1 MENMIKRIVEMDQK
15 ARQITEAAQ
24 REKLDSEKEI
34 AEKAAQLRADYL
46 ERARRRIQ
54 LNSDTERAAAEK
66 AWNIP
71 ARPSGWKASTAST
84 GTNGWTPLSATSSTP
99 DRRSHTIPRMKGR

>member
-1 MENMIKRIVEMDQK
+1 MENMIRRIVEMDQK

-66 AWNIP
+66 PGRRARQNTP
-71 ARPSGWKASTAST
+71 ARPSAWKPFTASI
-84 GTNGWTPLSATSSTP
+84 GTSGWTPSSTAYSMP
-99 DRRSHTIPRMKGR
+99 DLRF

>member
-66 AWNIP
+66 AWE
-71 ARPSGWKASTAST
+71 AREVEYTRQTERLEGIYREHRDEWV
-84 GTNGWTPLSATSSTP
+84 
-99 DRRSHTIPRMKGR
+99 DTIVRNVLDA

>member
-1 MENMIKRIVEMDQK
+1 MENMIRRIVEMDQK

-66 AWNIP
+66 AWKP
-71 ARPSGWKASTAST
+71 FTAST
-84 GTNGWTPLSATSSTP
+84 GTSGWTPSSTAYSMP
-99 DRRSHTIPRMKGR
+99 DPRF

>member
-1 MENMIKRIVEMDQK
+1 MENMIRRIVEMDQK

-46 ERARRRIQ
+46 DRARRRSQ
-54 LNSDTERAAAEK
+54 LTSDTERAAAEK
-66 AWNIP
+66 AWA
-71 ARPSGWKASTAST
+71 AREAEYARQTER
-84 GTNGWTPLSATSSTP
+84 LE
-99 DRRSHTIPRMKGR
+99 TIYREHRDEWVDAIVQSVLDA